1 MIYYYKSYLLITNI
15 IIYYYKTYVVIT
27 DIIIY
32 YFRRFHVIERGT
44 RDGYNTAIVEFL
56 KDDVMQGEELA
67 GIRFSNNHLH

>member
-1 MIYYYKSYLLITNI
+1 M
-15 IIYYYKTYVVIT
+15 
-27 DIIIY
+27 IY